1 MFRLAERNSVRL
13 PFAGVEQVL
22 AAYQFTNLQSFLDL
36 YYQGTA
42 VLQSAEDFC
51 ELTTAYFRRAAAQG
65 LRHAEVFFDPQS
77 HTDRGLRFEIV
88 LEGILAGLRE
98 AQTEL
103 GISSRLILSF
113 LRHLSAE
120 RAMQALRQALPHREH
135 FIAVGLD
142 SSEVGNPPS
151 KFTAVFDE
159 ARRQGF
165 LTVAHAGEEGPA
177 AYIAEALD
185 LLHTARI
192 DHGVRCLD
200 DPALVA
206 RLAREQIPLTVCPL
220 SNVRLRVCRTMAE
233 HPLRRLMEAGLLVTV
248 NSDDPAYFGGYVAD
262 NYQAVH
268 DDLGVDR
275 VGLAQI
281 ARNSFAAS
289 FLPPADRARHLRDV
303 DAFVALSEP

>member
-1 MFRLAERNSVRL
+1 MGVL
-13 PFAGVEQVL
+13 FAFMARGSDLMIVGAGAGLLSGVL
-22 AAYQFTNLQSFLDL
+22 FGLIMA
-36 YYQGTA
+36 
-42 VLQSAEDFC
+42 
-51 ELTTAYFRRAAAQG
+51 AYFRRSAEQG

-77 HTDRGLRFEIV
+77 HTDRGLRFETV
-88 LEGILAGLRE
+88 LEGILAGLRQ
-98 AQTEL
+98 AQAEL
-103 GISSRLILSF
+103 EISSRLILSF

-120 RAMQALRQALPHREH
+120 RAMDTLRQALPHREH

-159 ARRQGF
+159 ARRHGF

-185 LLHTARI
+185 LLHVARI
-192 DHGVRCLD
+192 DHGVRCLE

-220 SNVRLRVCRTMAE
+220 SNVRLRVCRTMAD
-233 HPLRRLMEAGLLVTV
+233 HPLRRLMDAGLLVTV

-268 DDLGVDR
+268 DDLGIDR
-275 VGLAQI
+275 AGLAQL
-281 ARNSFAAS
+281 ARNSFTAS
-289 FLPPADRARHLRDV
+289 FLPPVEKERHLRAI
-303 DAFVALSEP
+303 DAFVAQIEQRAGS